1 MAMWL
6 IIISKKNAMMAFF
19 FNSNICHFPINYAK
33 NKFYWGQIISVK
45 FKDLHT
51 EGVLLWDELT
61 KNDAKFASWEM
72 GGTMYFWHLQEYK
85 SFILYYLHHY
95 DGFHAEMQLN
105 ANAFGKMLLNN
116 TTIII
121 KREMGNIL

>member
-1 MAMWL
+1 ML
-6 IIISKKNAMMAFF
+6 E
-19 FNSNICHFPINYAK
+19 
-33 NKFYWGQIISVK
+33 K

-51 EGVLLWDELT
+51 EGVYTLGWTE
-61 KNDAKFASWEM
+61 NYAKFASWAM

-105 ANAFGKMLLNN
+105 ANAFEKMLL
-116 TTIII
+116 II
-121 KREMGNIL
+121 RQS